1 MSINFGRQYGQFK
14 GINKLDLNF
23 KFIKNFILKRSYHDP
38 WLAHYLNGSSKEM
51 YTEYLSP
58 TFTGKTF
65 TQTAIICYTK
75 LKLLLLAVELS
86 NESGVGSHLTINPGS
101 AVKIES
107 GTRGFFIAGSSD
119 ETKKAYYYCELCHKD
134 VTDLKLIKKCK
145 CHRGKKRSLLFYFI
159 YS

>member
-1 MSINFGRQYGQFK
+1 
-14 GINKLDLNF
+14 
-23 KFIKNFILKRSYHDP
+23 LKRSYHDP
-38 WLAHYLNGSSKEM
+38 WLAHYLHGSSKEM

-86 NESGVGSHLTINPGS
+86 NENGIGSHLTINPGS

-145 CHRGKKRSLLFYFI
+145 CHRGKKRSALCLILLILFLEFC
-159 YS
+159 